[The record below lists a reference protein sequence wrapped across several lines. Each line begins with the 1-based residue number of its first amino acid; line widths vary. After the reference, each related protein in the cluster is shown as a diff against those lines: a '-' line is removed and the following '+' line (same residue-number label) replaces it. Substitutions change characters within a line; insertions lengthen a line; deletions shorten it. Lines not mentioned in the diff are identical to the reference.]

1 MVAGVA
7 AAIWFIV
14 GCAASEPPANEQGQA
29 AMTST
34 STATAAGGCSPT
46 DPTTDL
52 ESILAFVPDTAAN
65 REYVTVAD
73 LQAFLDDQ
81 GKELPGDF
89 REIRFVDPV
98 TLFTPTPLLQDA
110 LSQANE
116 DEDPLADE
124 FGIGLGQI
132 RMGVS
137 AGLAP
142 DVTELLI
149 GDVDPA
155 AVETAVAAD
164 PFWSEQQETVESNG
178 ETFYSWGGDNEV
190 QVKGGSPIRK
200 LGIGGRLWVTD
211 GIAAYTRSTPV
222 MEALLAGCSGAEATL
237 ADDDAYA
244 GMAQRLDDFDGA
256 FRVVL
261 TDQVREPG
269 AAGAPE
275 GSSGTAA
282 EADDTA
288 PLEGVTAYGFASG
301 PSSEPDQAR
310 IRLVLASGSDA
321 EATANADAFVERV
334 ESGTSATT
342 SQPWSDL
349 LRVERIEAD
358 GPFVVVEL
366 LADNAQVLE
375 SYLLRRDSLV
385 VSS

>member
-1 MVAGVA
+1 MVAGAA
-7 AAIWFIV
+7 AAIWFVV

-29 AMTST
+29 AVTST

-52 ESILAFVPDTAAN
+52 ESILRFVPDTATN
-65 REYVTVAD
+65 RQQVMVAD

-89 REIRFVDPV
+89 GEVQFVDPV
-98 TLFTPTPLLQDA
+98 VLFTPTPLLQDA
-110 LSQANE
+110 LSQADE

-124 FGIGLGQI
+124 LGIGLGQV

-137 AGLAP
+137 AGVPP
-142 DVTELLI
+142 DMTELLI

-164 PFWSEQQETVESNG
+164 PYWSEQQEKVESNG
-178 ETFYSWGGDNEV
+178 ETFFSWGGDNEI
-190 QVKGGSPIRK
+190 QAQGRSPIRK

-211 GIAAYTRSTPV
+211 GIAAFTRSTPV

-237 ADDDAYA
+237 ADDDAYGGIA
-244 GMAQRLDDFDGA
+244 ERLDTFDGA

-269 AAGAPE
+269 DAGAGA

-301 PSSEPDQAR
+301 PSDDPDQAR
-310 IRLVLASGSDA
+310 TLLVLASGSEA
-321 EATANADAFVERV
+321 AATANAEAFADRV
-334 ESGTSATT
+334 ENGTSSATG
-342 SQPWSDL
+342 QPWSDL
-349 LRVERIEAD
+349 LRVERIGAD

-366 LADNAQVLE
+366 RADNAQVLE
-375 SYLLRRDSLV
+375 TDLMRRDSLV
-385 VSS
+385 IST